1 MMLIMW
7 WLPGVVSAADDTG
20 LVPCSGTGGDPC
32 QACSLVQLVQNVFE
46 WLAGV
51 SFVIVVLIIII
62 SGVILSASGGDAGAQ
77 AAAKRRVQTAI
88 IGYVIFLACWFV
100 IDIGLKSM
108 LNASYGTWED
118 NKLGPW
124 YQVVCVDQ
132 PEVFVARP
140 TASGKNEK
148 SYTDPTS
155 PDYDP
160 AATAADY
167 TAINN
172 SIATNGVSKTA
183 KEIAA
188 TNGLTSEYEQK
199 IFQALIMQE
208 SSNCQNKVGPTTNY
222 GKAYGCGQLLVGTAK
237 EVALANG
244 IAAFNGMNTAQIAN
258 ELQNNDALNMQLS
271 ALYLKKQIDK
281 YGSVDSALAS
291 YNGGDNAMKD
301 SKDCSGSARWQ
312 CEVDCDSAG
321 QCKPNT
327 GYKETRNYVANIK
340 AVAAGINN

>member
-1 MMLIMW
+1 MWKYSLMLALW
-7 WLPGVVSAADDTG
+7 WLPVKASAADDTG

-51 SFVIVVLIIII
+51 SFVFVVLIIII

-77 AAAKRRVQTAI
+77 AAAKRRVQTAVV
-88 IGYVIFLACWFV
+88 GYIIFLACWFV
-100 IDIGLKSM
+100 IDIGLKTM
-108 LNASYGTWED
+108 LNSAYGTWEN

-140 TASGKNEK
+140 TASGKSEID
-148 SYTDPTS
+148 YTDAS
-155 PDYDP
+155 DP
-160 AATAADY
+160 ANAAAATADY
-167 TAINN
+167 TAINA
-172 SIATNGVSKTA
+172 SAVSQTA
-183 KEIAA
+183 KGIAGTA
-188 TNGLTSEYEQK
+188 GLTPEQQK

-244 IAAFNGMNTAQIAN
+244 IPAFNGMNTAQIAN

-291 YNGGDNAMKD
+291 YNGGDNAMKA
-301 SKDCSGSARWQ
+301 SKDCEGLARWQ

-321 QCKPNT
+321 QCKLNT
-327 GYKETRNYVANIK
+327 GYKETRNYVANIN